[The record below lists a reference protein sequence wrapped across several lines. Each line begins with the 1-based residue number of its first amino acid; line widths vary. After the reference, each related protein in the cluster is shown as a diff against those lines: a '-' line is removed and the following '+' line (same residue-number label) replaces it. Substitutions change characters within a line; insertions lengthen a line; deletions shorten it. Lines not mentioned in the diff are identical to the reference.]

1 MAISERT
8 AQALSAISALAATE
22 KNRDTLRKL
31 KSDYDQWSWKAATE
45 DPWHFMRH
53 FCKTKNEHSQEDDP
67 YQPFPDMEYLRHLLA
82 VWKKVEEKPSNRLLL
97 IAKSRQMM
105 ASWFACAM
113 ILWICMS
120 RSAKRVGWQSK
131 KSEDADQM
139 LERIYGLYNRLP
151 ESVRQ
156 ANPCERKYLSMRFTT
171 TDCDVHAIPQGP
183 DQVRSYTWSLFVSD
197 EMAFQENDD
206 EAYYALLPALGK
218 VGMGVLI
225 STAGPGHFEQLFN
238 DAVVMSGV

>member
-8 AQALSAISALAATE
+8 AQALDAIQQIAATE
-22 KNRDTLRKL
+22 TDRGKLLKL
-31 KSDYDQWSWKAATE
+31 KADYDQWSWRAATE
-45 DPWHFMRH
+45 CPWHFMRH

-67 YQPFPDMEYLRHLLA
+67 YQPFPDLEYLRHLLS
-82 VWKKVEEKPSNRLLL
+82 VWQRVEAKPSNRLLL

-113 ILWICMS
+113 ILWICLTKN
-120 RSAKRVGWQSK
+120 AKRVGWQSK
-131 KSEDADQM
+131 KSDDADQM
-139 LERIYGLYNRLP
+139 LERIYGLYGRLP
-151 ESVRQ
+151 EFVRQ
-156 ANPCERKYLSMRFTT
+156 KHPADRKFLSLYFPA
-171 TDCDVHAIPQGP
+171 TDCNIHAIPQGP

-197 EMAFQENDD
+197 EMAFQESDD

-225 STAGPGHFEQLFN
+225 STAGPGHFEQLYS
-238 DAVVMSGV
+238 DQVVLSAT

>member
-8 AQALSAISALAATE
+8 AQALKTIFELAAVE
-22 KNRDTLRKL
+22 ENRSKLAKL
-31 KSDYDQWSWKAATE
+31 KADYDLWSWRASME
-45 DPWHFMRH
+45 DPWHFMRE

-67 YQPFPDMEYLRHLLA
+67 YQPFPDLEYLRHLLG
-82 VWKKVEEKPSNRLLL
+82 VWHKVESKSSNRLLL

-113 ILWICMS
+113 ILWTCLS
-120 RSAKRVGWQSK
+120 KKAKRIGWQSK
-131 KSEDADQM
+131 KSDDADQM
-139 LERIYGLYNRLP
+139 LERIYGLYQRLP
-151 ESVRQ
+151 AFVRDQ
-156 ANPCERKYLSMRFTT
+156 NPCDRKFLSLSFPA
-171 TDCDVHAIPQGP
+171 TDANVHAIPQGP

-197 EMAFQENDD
+197 EMAFQDCDD

-225 STAGPGHFEQLFN
+225 STAGPGHFEQLYS
-238 DAVVMSGV
+238 DQIVQSAW